1 MTANRHAMVVGGV
14 ASYPAVQIA
23 GFYGDFPQTLLLRT
37 AKYFIYCFLK
47 VHRRGDMLDHFVSH
61 SFH

>member
-1 MTANRHAMVVGGV
+1 MTTDRHTVVVGGV
-14 ASYPAVQIA
+14 AAHASVQTA
-23 GFYGDFPQTLLLRT
+23 GFYGNFPQTLLLRT

-61 SFH
+61 PFH